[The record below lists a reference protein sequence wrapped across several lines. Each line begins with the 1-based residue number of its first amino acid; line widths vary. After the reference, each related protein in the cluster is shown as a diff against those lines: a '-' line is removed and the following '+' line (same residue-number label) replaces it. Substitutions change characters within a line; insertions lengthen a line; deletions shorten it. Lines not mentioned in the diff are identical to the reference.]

1 LQTQPLK
8 PEGNML
14 QRVSKFVAVLLVLS
28 AGAVAQ
34 QSRVYQEGGTWARE
48 ITGSL
53 PAAHNLRVKVDV
65 GSVRVEGG
73 SQQGIQYVI
82 RNRAHTS
89 SEEAARRQFEGYE
102 VTASVH
108 GDTAVV
114 TAECHSNN
122 AHHFS
127 GEFVITVPN
136 NMESV
141 KVETDGGNV
150 VAAAVAGRV
159 DAESG
164 GGSIRLDNVGGS
176 IHADTGGGSIEVG
189 TVGGDLNVSTGG
201 GSIKIASA
209 KGKVNASSGGGNI
222 VLAAGLQE
230 AVLETGGGNIEVNRC
245 NGQVKV
251 TTGGGNVDLGD
262 IAGKAEIQTGGGS
275 IRLMS
280 ASGPVRAETG
290 SGSIELNRVPS
301 AHAETGAGGIVAK
314 FVSSSGERRD
324 SQLETSVGDITVYLA
339 PNISL
344 SVRASIEVSNGHQ
357 IHSDFPEINVRSE
370 GGDWGPKVV
379 SAEGKLNGGG
389 PSLKVSTTTGDI
401 YFRRL
406 NP

>member
-1 LQTQPLK
+1 
-8 PEGNML
+8 ML
-14 QRVSKFVAVLLVLS
+14 QSVYKFVAVLLFLS
-28 AGAVAQ
+28 AGAAAQ
-34 QSRVYQEGGTWARE
+34 QTRVYQEGGNWARE

-73 SQQGIQYVI
+73 SQQTIQFVI

-89 SEEAARRQFEGYE
+89 SEEAARRQFEGYQ
-102 VTASVH
+102 VTTSVR
-108 GDTAVV
+108 GDTAWV
-114 TAECHSNN
+114 TAECHNNN

-127 GEFVITVPN
+127 GEFVISVPR

-150 VAAAVAGRV
+150 ATAAVAGRV

-164 GGSIRLDNVGGS
+164 GGSIHLDDIGGS
-176 IHADTGGGSIEVG
+176 IHAETGGGSIEVG
-189 TVGGDLNVSTGG
+189 TVGGDVDLNTGG
-201 GSIKIASA
+201 GSIKIGSA
-209 KGKVNASSGGGNI
+209 KGKVNASSGGGNM
-222 VLAAGLQE
+222 VLTAGLQG
-230 AVLETGGGNIEVNRC
+230 AVLDTGGGNIEVDHC
-245 NGQVKV
+245 NGQVKA
-251 TTGGGNVDLGD
+251 TTGGGNIDLGD

-280 ASGPVRAETG
+280 ATGPVRAETG
-290 SGSIELNRVPS
+290 SGSIELNRVSS
-301 AHAETGAGGIVAK
+301 ARAETGAGGIIAK
-314 FVSSSGERRD
+314 FVSSSGERSD
-324 SQLETSVGDITVYLA
+324 SQLETSAGDITVYLA
-339 PNISL
+339 PNINL
-344 SVRASIEVSNGHQ
+344 SVRASIEVSNGHR

-379 SAEGKLNGGG
+379 SAEGSLNGGG